1 MEDLK
6 KQNEKE
12 NNNLLTSSDVK
23 TSLEVFNLFHKEL
36 FKNRDLDVEEHKKI
50 SNMTDIIIN
59 EVKNNVLSPHFWEY
73 PQCVNILK
81 SEIQKIILRNE
92 FIKMPNIV
100 SKRVFLI
107 NEITE
112 IAHNKYYK

>member
-1 MEDLK
+1 
-6 KQNEKE
+6 
-12 NNNLLTSSDVK
+12 
-23 TSLEVFNLFHKEL
+23 LFHKEL
-36 FKNRDLDVEEHKKI
+36 FKNRCLDVEEHKKI

-59 EVKNNVLSPHFWEY
+59 EVKNNVFGNHHFWEY
-73 PQCVNILK
+73 PVYTNILK